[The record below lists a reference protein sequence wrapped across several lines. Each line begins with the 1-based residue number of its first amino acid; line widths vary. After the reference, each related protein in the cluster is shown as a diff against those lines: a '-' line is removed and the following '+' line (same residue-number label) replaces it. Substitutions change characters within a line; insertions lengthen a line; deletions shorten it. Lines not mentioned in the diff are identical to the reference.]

1 MSYSYIATRTGRHF
15 DYFKATLAD
24 IDIHDIAQGLANE
37 CRFNG
42 QIANF
47 YSVAQHSVY
56 VSQLVAPAFALE
68 GLLHDATEAYCK
80 DIPTPL
86 KVLLTTYQIIER
98 RTDRLIRQKFNLPP
112 FPSYVVKKADL
123 VMLATERR
131 DLDVD
136 TTGNPWPI
144 LDGITA
150 SDDIAILPLTP
161 PQALSAFMN
170 RYHELTEAL

>member
-1 MSYSYIATRTGRHF
+1 MSYSYIATRTGRHLN
-15 DYFKATLAD
+15 YSHVTSAD
-24 IDIHDIAQGLANE
+24 IDIQDIAQGLANE

-42 QIANF
+42 QIQNF

-56 VSQLVAPAFALE
+56 VSQLVPPEYALE

-80 DIPTPL
+80 DVPSPL
-86 KVLLTTYQIIER
+86 KCLLPTYQIIER
-98 RTDRLIRQKFNLPP
+98 NIDIAVRRKFGLPIGL
-112 FPSYVVKKADL
+112 SQAVKHADL

-136 TTGNPWPI
+136 VAGKPWPI
-144 LDGITA
+144 LTGITA
-150 SDDIAILPLTP
+150 SDDIAIMPLTP